1 MSDLL
6 PSSLAFA
13 GFAAAV
19 IVLTI
24 TPGPDM
30 MLYLSKTITQSRRA
44 GAVTLAGALSGLLI
58 HTALAAV
65 GLSALLAASA
75 TAFTILKFAG
85 ATYLLWLAWGAIRN
99 GSSFSLA
106 PGAQSAEPLPRLYL
120 EGLLVNLLN
129 PKVIVFFLTFL
140 PQFVTAG
147 DPDAPARLAVLGV
160 AFVVI
165 ALPVCLAQI
174 LAAGALARL
183 LRRSPK
189 VTRAVDYL
197 FAGVMAAFAARLVL
211 SQGR

>member
-6 PSSLAFA
+6 PSSFALA

-19 IVLTI
+19 IVLTL

-44 GAVTLAGALSGLLI
+44 GAATLAGALSGLLI

-75 TAFTILKFAG
+75 TAFTILKVAG
-85 ATYLLWLAWGAIRN
+85 AAYLLWLAWGAIRN

-106 PGAQSAEPLPRLYL
+106 PGAANEPLPRLYL
-120 EGLLVNLLN
+120 KGMLVNLLN

-147 DPDAPARLAVLGV
+147 DPRAAGTLALLGV
-160 AFVVI
+160 GFVVI
-165 ALPVCLAQI
+165 ALPICIVQI
-174 LAAGALARL
+174 LAAGAIARL
-183 LRRSPK
+183 LRGSPK

-211 SQGR
+211 SQGK

>member
-6 PSSLAFA
+6 PSSFALA

-19 IVLTI
+19 IVLTL

-44 GAVTLAGALSGLLI
+44 GAATLAGALSGLLI

-75 TAFTILKFAG
+75 TAFTILKVAG
-85 ATYLLWLAWGAIRN
+85 AAYLLWLAWGAIRN

-106 PGAQSAEPLPRLYL
+106 PGAANEPLPRLYL
-120 EGLLVNLLN
+120 KGMLVNLLN

-147 DPDAPARLAVLGV
+147 DPSAAGTLALLGV
-160 AFVVI
+160 GFVVI
-165 ALPVCLAQI
+165 ALPICIVQI
-174 LAAGALARL
+174 LAAGAIARL
-183 LRRSPK
+183 LRGSPK
-189 VTRAVDYL
+189 VTRTVDYL

-211 SQGR
+211 SQGK

>member
-6 PSSLAFA
+6 PSSFALA

-19 IVLTI
+19 IVLAL

-44 GAVTLAGALSGLLI
+44 GAASLAGALSGLLV

-75 TAFTILKFAG
+75 TAFTILKIAG
-85 ATYLLWLAWGAIRN
+85 AAYLLWLAWDALRH

-106 PGAQSAEPLPRLYL
+106 PGTAAERLSRLYL
-120 EGLLVNLLN
+120 KGLLVNLLN
-129 PKVIVFFLTFL
+129 PKIIMFFLTFL
-140 PQFVTAG
+140 PQFVAAG
-147 DPDAPARLAVLGV
+147 DPNAPARLVILGV

-165 ALPVCLAQI
+165 ALPISIAQI
-174 LAAGALARL
+174 LAAGAIARL
-183 LRRSPK
+183 LRRSPS
-189 VTRAVDYL
+189 VTRGVDFL
-197 FAGVMAAFAARLVL
+197 FAGVMAAFAARLVF
-211 SQGR
+211 SQGK